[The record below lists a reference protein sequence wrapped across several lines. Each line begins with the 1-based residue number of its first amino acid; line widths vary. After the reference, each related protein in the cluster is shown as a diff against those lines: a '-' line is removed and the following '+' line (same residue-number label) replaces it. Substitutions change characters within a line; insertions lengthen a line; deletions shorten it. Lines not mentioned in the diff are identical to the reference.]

1 MENSRRAGLLLHV
14 TSLPSRF
21 GIGDF
26 GPEARRFVQ
35 FMNQCGAEV
44 WQVLPLVPAAAGN
57 SPYSGLSAFAGNPL
71 LISPDD
77 LFSDGLLTQ
86 ADLDHYPRL
95 DSERV
100 DYGQVI
106 ANKSRLLK
114 TAYQNFERSRSS
126 IQAEMSQFCLEQQD
140 WLDDYALFVALT
152 DNFGTADW
160 SRWPRELVQREP
172 TALERWRLRL
182 AQAILQEKFIQFI
195 FHRQWWNLK
204 KLANQAGVNLLGD
217 LPIFVAYESA
227 DVWANQSCFYLD
239 DMGKRTVVAGVPPD
253 YFAETGQLWGN
264 PLYRWDAL
272 ARDDYHWWVQRL
284 RHSLR
289 LYDSIR
295 LDHFRGFEAYWE
307 IPADAPNA
315 VKGQW
320 VKGPGT
326 SMFHVA
332 RHQLGE
338 LPIVAEDLGMISD
351 EVHQLRE
358 DLAFPGMRVY
368 QFGFDDE
375 GGRYH
380 RPESYVENCV
390 AYTGTHDNDTIV
402 GWLRSRDSRFKP
414 GQDILDEYLDRHHP
428 EAYWTILRQ
437 VANSNAGTVVFP
449 LQDVVGLDNS
459 ARMNVPGKPD
469 GNWGWRASHEHM
481 RDDTASRLREL
492 LQSTNRLVANP
503 QASLTLR

>member
-1 MENSRRAGLLLHV
+1 MQLTRRAGLLLHI

-26 GPEARRFVQ
+26 GPEARRFVR
-35 FMNQCGAEV
+35 FMNQSGAEV

-71 LISPDD
+71 LISLED
-77 LFSDGLLTQ
+77 LVSDRLLTEN
-86 ADLDHYPRL
+86 DLNSYPNL
-95 DSERV
+95 NSDRV
-100 DYGQVI
+100 DYGSVI
-106 ANKSRLLK
+106 ANKSRLLR
-114 TAYQNFERSRSS
+114 TAFQQFERGRGE
-126 IQAEMSQFCLEQQD
+126 IQTEMNQFCLEHQD
-140 WLDDYALFVALT
+140 WLDDYALFVALA
-152 DNFGTADW
+152 DSFGTADW
-160 SRWPRELVQREP
+160 SRWPKELLQREA

-182 AQAILQEKFIQFI
+182 SQSIAQEKFIQFI
-195 FHRQWWNLK
+195 FHRQWWALK
-204 KLANQAGVNLLGD
+204 KLANENQVSLLGD

-227 DVWANQSCFYLD
+227 DVWANPHCFYLNEG
-239 DMGKRTVVAGVPPD
+239 GKRTVVAGVPPD
-253 YFAETGQLWGN
+253 YFSETGQLWGN

-272 ARDDYHWWVQRL
+272 ARDDYGWWVQRL
-284 RHSLR
+284 RHSLQ

-307 IPADAPNA
+307 IPADAPTA
-315 VKGQW
+315 EKGQW

-326 SMFHVA
+326 SMFRA
-332 RHQLGE
+332 AENQLGK

-358 DLAFPGMRVY
+358 DLQFPGMRVY

-402 GWLRSRDSRFKP
+402 GWLQSRSKRLKP
-414 GQDILDEYLDRHHP
+414 GEDILDEYLDPRAP
-428 EAYWTILRQ
+428 DAYWHIVCQ
-437 VANSNAGTVVFP
+437 VAESAASTVIIPV
-449 LQDVVGLDNS
+449 QDILGLDNG
-459 ARMNVPGKPD
+459 ARMNVPGLPD
-469 GNWGWRASHEHM
+469 GNWGWRVE
-481 RDDTASRLREL
+481 TGQLTNEVASRFREL
-492 LQSTNRLVANP
+492 IQRCGRESRSERHVVVT
-503 QASLTLR
+503 